1 MTDGAPK
8 PDQSKEL
15 SRNKVHFEVK
25 GHIRTCTSNAILH
38 MITVLDKSQEGQCRP
53 NNRQIASFKNIYP
66 FKQAFIEVLGKR

>member
-15 SRNKVHFEVK
+15 LRNKVHFEVK
-25 GHIRTCTSNAILH
+25 GHIRTSNAILYR
-38 MITVLDKSQEGQCRP
+38 ITVSHKSQEGQYRP

>member
-15 SRNKVHFEVK
+15 TRNKVHSEVK
-25 GHIRTCTSNAILH
+25 GHIRISRVKK
-38 MITVLDKSQEGQCRP
+38 ITVSDKSPEEYRS

-66 FKQAFIEVLGKR
+66 FKQAFIEVLEKR